1 MRKTCLLSWKGKAMF
16 NKKKLWMLLLA
27 LLFTGA
33 LLWADIVEEIVAI
46 VNGDVI
52 TLSDYKEQ
60 YNSMIQMLRSQLSG
74 EAYFKE
80 QEKLKDNLL
89 EMMITDLLLLQKA
102 KEKGLNVKE
111 QVKATVEQIKKQNNL
126 ESDEDLIQAMRSQGI
141 EYNQWMKQL
150 EENYL
155 RQAVIYSEV
164 DRSIVLD
171 DAEIV
176 QYYKQKPQE
185 FVVPPEFHIKV
196 IYLSDANNPASTLEE
211 KKQEI
216 SVKLK
221 SGSKFEDLV
230 TEYTEGPKDNGGD
243 LGFFKKGELDKAL
256 EAAVEKLK
264 VGETSDWV
272 SARNGWYLIR
282 LEEKKDSYQKT
293 FDEARKEIEEKIY
306 MEKRQKKVEEYIIK
320 LKEESYIK
328 ILKPNPLNL

>member
-1 MRKTCLLSWKGKAMF
+1 MF
-16 NKKKLWMLLLA
+16 KKKITWLLLILA
-27 LLFTGA
+27 LGGA
-33 LLWADIVEEIVAI
+33 LLRADIVEEIVAI
-46 VNGDVI
+46 VNGEVI

-60 YNSMIQMLRSQLSG
+60 FNSMVQLLRSQLSG

-80 QEKLKDNLL
+80 YEKLKDNLL
-89 EMMITDLLLLQKA
+89 DMMITDLLLLQKA
-102 KEKGLNVKE
+102 REKGLNVKE
-111 QVKATVEQIKKQNNL
+111 QVKATIEQIKKQNNL
-126 ESDEDLIQAMRSQGI
+126 ESDEELMQAMRSQGI
-141 EYNQWMKQL
+141 EYNQWVKQL

-164 DRSIVLD
+164 DRTIVLD
-171 DAEIV
+171 DSEIV

-196 IYLSDANNPASTLEE
+196 IYLSSTNPGVEE

-216 SVKLK
+216 SAKLK
-221 SGSKFEDLV
+221 NGGKFEDLV
-230 TEYTEGPKDNGGD
+230 AEYSEGPKDNGGD
-243 LGFFKKGELDKAL
+243 LGFFKKGEMDKAL

-264 VGETSDWV
+264 VGEISDWV
-272 SARNGWYLIR
+272 EARNGWYLIK
-282 LEEKKDSYQKT
+282 LEEKKDSYQKK

-306 MEKRQKKVEEYIIK
+306 LEKRQKKIEEYVNK

>member
-1 MRKTCLLSWKGKAMF
+1 MKKICLLNWKGKTMF
-16 NKKKLWMLLLA
+16 KKKITWLLLILA
-27 LLFTGA
+27 LGGA
-33 LLWADIVEEIVAI
+33 LLRADIVEEIVAI
-46 VNGDVI
+46 VNGEVI

-60 YNSMIQMLRSQLSG
+60 FNSMVQLLRSQLSG

-80 QEKLKDNLL
+80 YEKLKDNLL
-89 EMMITDLLLLQKA
+89 DMMITDLLLLQKA
-102 KEKGLNVKE
+102 REKGLNVKE
-111 QVKATVEQIKKQNNL
+111 QVKATIEQIKKQNHL
-126 ESDEDLIQAMRSQGI
+126 ESDEELMQAMRSQGI
-141 EYNQWMKQL
+141 EYNQWVKQL

-164 DRSIVLD
+164 DRTIVLD
-171 DAEIV
+171 DSEIV

-196 IYLSDANNPASTLEE
+196 IYLSSTNPGVEE

-216 SVKLK
+216 SAKLK
-221 SGSKFEDLV
+221 NGGKFEDLV
-230 TEYTEGPKDNGGD
+230 AEYSEGPKDNGGD
-243 LGFFKKGELDKAL
+243 LGFFKKGEMDKAL

-264 VGETSDWV
+264 VGEISDWV
-272 SARNGWYLIR
+272 EARNGWYLIK
-282 LEEKKDSYQKT
+282 LEEKKDSYQKK

-306 MEKRQKKVEEYIIK
+306 LEKRQKKIEEYVNK

>member
-1 MRKTCLLSWKGKAMF
+1 MF
-16 NKKKLWMLLLA
+16 KKKITWLLLILA
-27 LLFTGA
+27 LGGV
-33 LLWADIVEEIVAI
+33 LLRADIVEEIVAI
-46 VNGDVI
+46 VNGEVI

-60 YNSMIQMLRSQLSG
+60 FNSMVQLLRSQLSG

-80 QEKLKDNLL
+80 YEKLKDNLL
-89 EMMITDLLLLQKA
+89 DMMITDLLLLQKA
-102 KEKGLNVKE
+102 REKGLNVKE
-111 QVKATVEQIKKQNNL
+111 QVKATIEQIKKQNNL
-126 ESDEDLIQAMRSQGI
+126 ESDEELMQAMRSQGI
-141 EYNQWMKQL
+141 EYNQWAKQL

-164 DRSIVLD
+164 DRTIVLD
-171 DAEIV
+171 DSEIV

-196 IYLSDANNPASTLEE
+196 IYLSSTNPGVEE

-216 SVKLK
+216 SAKLK
-221 SGSKFEDLV
+221 NGGKFEDLV
-230 TEYTEGPKDNGGD
+230 AEYSEGPKDNGGD
-243 LGFFKKGELDKAL
+243 LGFFKKGEMDKAL

-264 VGETSDWV
+264 VGEISDWV
-272 SARNGWYLIR
+272 EARNGWYLLK
-282 LEEKKDSYQKT
+282 LEEKKDSYQKK

-306 MEKRQKKVEEYIIK
+306 LEKRQKKIEEYVNK

>member
-1 MRKTCLLSWKGKAMF
+1 MF
-16 NKKKLWMLLLA
+16 KKKITWLLLILA
-27 LLFTGA
+27 LGGA
-33 LLWADIVEEIVAI
+33 LLRADIVEEIVAI
-46 VNGDVI
+46 VNGEVI

-60 YNSMIQMLRSQLSG
+60 FNSMVQLLRSQLSG

-80 QEKLKDNLL
+80 YEKLKDNLL
-89 EMMITDLLLLQKA
+89 DMMITDLLLLQKA
-102 KEKGLNVKE
+102 REKGLNVKE
-111 QVKATVEQIKKQNNL
+111 QVKATIEQIKKQNNL
-126 ESDEDLIQAMRSQGI
+126 ESDEELMQAMRSQGI
-141 EYNQWMKQL
+141 EYNQWVKQL

-164 DRSIVLD
+164 DRTIVLD
-171 DAEIV
+171 DSEIV

-196 IYLSDANNPASTLEE
+196 IYLSSTNPGVEE

-216 SVKLK
+216 SGKLK
-221 SGSKFEDLV
+221 NGGKFEDLV
-230 TEYTEGPKDNGGD
+230 AEYSEGPKDNGGD
-243 LGFFKKGELDKAL
+243 LGFFKKGEMDKAL

-264 VGETSDWV
+264 VGEISDWV
-272 SARNGWYLIR
+272 EARNGWYLIK
-282 LEEKKDSYQKT
+282 LEEKKDSYQKK

-306 MEKRQKKVEEYIIK
+306 LEKRQKKIEEYVNK

>member
-1 MRKTCLLSWKGKAMF
+1 MF
-16 NKKKLWMLLLA
+16 KKKITWLLLILA
-27 LLFTGA
+27 LGGV
-33 LLWADIVEEIVAI
+33 LLRADIVEEIVAI
-46 VNGDVI
+46 VNGEVI

-60 YNSMIQMLRSQLSG
+60 FNSMVQLLRSQLSG

-80 QEKLKDNLL
+80 YEKLKDNLL
-89 EMMITDLLLLQKA
+89 DMMITDLLLLQKA
-102 KEKGLNVKE
+102 REKGLNVKE
-111 QVKATVEQIKKQNNL
+111 QVKATIEQIKKQNNL
-126 ESDEDLIQAMRSQGI
+126 ESDEELMQAMRSQGI
-141 EYNQWMKQL
+141 EYNQWVKQL

-164 DRSIVLD
+164 DRTIVLD
-171 DAEIV
+171 DSEIV

-196 IYLSDANNPASTLEE
+196 IYLSSTNPGVEE

-216 SVKLK
+216 SAKLK
-221 SGSKFEDLV
+221 NGGKFEDLV
-230 TEYTEGPKDNGGD
+230 AEYSEGPKDNGGD
-243 LGFFKKGELDKAL
+243 LGFFKKGEMDKAL

-264 VGETSDWV
+264 VGEISDWV
-272 SARNGWYLIR
+272 EARNGWYLIK
-282 LEEKKDSYQKT
+282 LEEKKDSYQKK

-306 MEKRQKKVEEYIIK
+306 LEKRQKKIEEYVNK

>member
-1 MRKTCLLSWKGKAMF
+1 MF
-16 NKKKLWMLLLA
+16 KKKITWLLLILA
-27 LLFTGA
+27 LGGV
-33 LLWADIVEEIVAI
+33 LLRADIVEEIVAI
-46 VNGDVI
+46 VNGEVI

-60 YNSMIQMLRSQLSG
+60 FNSMVQLLRSQLSG

-80 QEKLKDNLL
+80 YEKLKDNLL
-89 EMMITDLLLLQKA
+89 DMMITDLLLLQKA
-102 KEKGLNVKE
+102 REKGLNVKE
-111 QVKATVEQIKKQNNL
+111 QVKATIEQIKKQNNL
-126 ESDEDLIQAMRSQGI
+126 ESDEELMQAMRSQGI
-141 EYNQWMKQL
+141 EYNQWVKQL

-164 DRSIVLD
+164 DRTIVLD
-171 DAEIV
+171 DSEIV

-196 IYLSDANNPASTLEE
+196 IYLSSTNPGVEE

-216 SVKLK
+216 SAKLK
-221 SGSKFEDLV
+221 NGGKFEDLV
-230 TEYTEGPKDNGGD
+230 AEYSEGPKDNGGD
-243 LGFFKKGELDKAL
+243 LGFFKKGEMDKAL

-264 VGETSDWV
+264 VGEISDWV
-272 SARNGWYLIR
+272 EARNGWYLLK
-282 LEEKKDSYQKT
+282 LEEKKDSYQKK

-306 MEKRQKKVEEYIIK
+306 LEKRQKKIEEYVNK